1 VIKPH
6 LIETVTDDGWT
17 LRGDLLP
24 VEQPKAAAVLGHAMM
39 TDRRTMDRPRGGGL
53 ASTLQGMGIAT
64 INFDA
69 RGHGDSEPTAL
80 QGGRWSYDDV
90 VRRDVPAMV
99 AEARRRFPGL
109 TLTLVGHSLVGHAA
123 LIHAGLE
130 PRAAPDAIV
139 SLAGNL
145 WRPSLEPRLE
155 LKLIKGAMLAAWAA
169 VTRIMGSFDAQR
181 FKVGTAAEPWPYVEQ
196 FLMMYL
202 RDRLASPDG
211 QVDYTA
217 ALGRSRLPVLA
228 ISSEGDRLLANPGAV
243 GRFLA
248 VMERAEVEHRVLRGA
263 AAPDHMGLVTRRA
276 SRPLW
281 QEIGQW
287 ILERRAVA

>member
-1 VIKPH
+1 VITPH
-6 LIETVTDDGWT
+6 PIEAITDDGWT

-24 VEQPKAAAVLGHAMM
+24 VDQPRAAAVLGHAMM

-53 ASTLQGMGIAT
+53 ASTLQGLGVAS

-69 RGHGDSEPTAL
+69 RGHGDSGPGAL
-80 QGGRWSYDDV
+80 DGGRWSYDDV
-90 VRRDVPAMV
+90 VRCDVPAMV
-99 AEARRRFPGL
+99 AEARRRFPGIP
-109 TLTLVGHSLVGHAA
+109 LTLVGHSLVGHAA
-123 LIHAGLE
+123 LIHAGLD
-130 PRAAPDAIV
+130 PQAAPDAIV

-145 WRPSLEPRLE
+145 WRPSLEPRLK
-155 LKLIKGAMLAAWAA
+155 LKLLKGATLAAWAA
-169 VTRIMGSFDAQR
+169 VTRVMGSFDTRR
-181 FKVGTAAEPWPYVEQ
+181 FKLGTAAEPWPYVEQ

-211 QVDYTA
+211 QIDYTA
-217 ALGRSRLPVLA
+217 ALRRARLPVLA
-228 ISSEGDRLLANPGAV
+228 VSSEGDRLLANPGAV

-281 QEIGQW
+281 KEIGRW
-287 ILERRAVA
+287 ILGRRAVA